1 MSTALLRLP
10 FAWWIG
16 IGRLGSLEIP
26 KWCNNG
32 KVKQKTGIARVQG
45 YSMVPTL
52 VPDDRVLVRYG
63 SRFSVGDLIV
73 FTREDNTEIKRI
85 ERIEDDGLFV
95 VGDNDL
101 MSLDSRTYGLISPT
115 TVLGRAIARLW
126 PHPGHVTTRRRFRHL
141 DGQAT

>member
-1 MSTALLRLP
+1 MNTAVPRLP
-10 FAWWIG
+10 FCQVLG

-26 KWCNNG
+26 KWCNND

-63 SRFSVGDLIV
+63 GRFSVGDLIV
-73 FTREDNTEIKRI
+73 FTRDEHTEIKRV
-85 ERIEDDGLFV
+85 ERIEDAGLFV

-101 MSLDSRTYGLISPT
+101 MSLDSRTYGLISPA

-141 DGQAT
+141 DEQAK